1 MGEVAVAYL
10 IRPCPRP
17 QRTWT
22 RALLAI
28 LLLALQHAAP
38 AWSADVSGEEA
49 VAERRI
55 KAAYL
60 YRFAGYVE
68 WPEGTFA
75 RTDTPLSI
83 GVWGNDELAEDLV
96 QLVAARAVDGRRIAV
111 RRIKDAEALT
121 GLHLVFVARGRTARL
136 NDALNAAPARG
147 TLIVTESAGGLPP
160 GSALNFVNVDG
171 QIRFEVSLEAAE
183 RRGLKL
189 SSRLVSVSSN
199 LSGRR

>member
-1 MGEVAVAYL
+1 MAEVAVAYL
-10 IRPCPRP
+10 TR
-17 QRTWT
+17 
-22 RALLAI
+22 RALLAL
-28 LLLALQHAAP
+28 LLLALLPAGA
-38 AWSADVSGEEA
+38 AWSAEHAGEEA

-68 WPEGTFA
+68 WPAGTFSRA
-75 RTDTPLSI
+75 DTPLSI

-96 QLVAARAVDGRRIAV
+96 QLVAARTIDGRRIAV
-111 RRIKDAEALT
+111 RRVRDAEALT
-121 GLHLVFVARGRTARL
+121 GLHLVFVARSRTARL
-136 NDALNAAPARG
+136 PEALSAGPARG

-160 GSALNFVNVDG
+160 DSALNFVNVDG

-189 SSRLVSVSSN
+189 SSRLVSVSNN